1 MRKFW
6 ISFVVALLLSS
17 GVTLMVKYW
26 PKTLSEE
33 ECGPLYRQYAHVPG
47 IEASYV
53 KGFRVN
59 DTLTIDATLL
69 RATDSAGWAQLR
81 EDYEVP
87 DSLWNDTSSPKSKS
101 ITLVLRKKGQTK
113 NVIDTNLLNNDYV
126 AINMPEHLIG
136 IYHITDSAQMYACID
151 YHLQSIVSKYLRI
164 PLVTHS
170 TYNE

>member
-69 RATDSAGWAQLR
+69 RATDSAGWARLR
-81 EDYEVP
+81 EELRLPAPTPIVAKEIEEGKDA
-87 DSLWNDTSSPKSKS
+87 
-101 ITLVLRKKGQTK
+101 ITLYLNKKGS
-113 NVIDTNLLNNDYV
+113 VAREMDMVDLNNND
-126 AINMPEHLIG
+126 AIGISFMNHTVS
-136 IYHITDSAQMYACID
+136 IYHIHGREELMALTQY
-151 YHLQSIVSKYLRI
+151 
-164 PLVTHS
+164 
-170 TYNE
+170 TYKDIH